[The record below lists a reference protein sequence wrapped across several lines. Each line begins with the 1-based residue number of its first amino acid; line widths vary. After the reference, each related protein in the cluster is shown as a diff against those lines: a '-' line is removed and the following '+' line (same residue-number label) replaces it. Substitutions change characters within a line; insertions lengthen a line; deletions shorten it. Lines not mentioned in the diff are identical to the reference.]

1 MRWLLYLC
9 PVVPEQISVTKI
21 PHLFRVRNITLGYN
35 FKPNQLG
42 ALSKLL
48 SGIRV
53 YVDVQNPFTFT
64 GYTGLDPEVNTGGNY
79 KGGKAEYPQTRTF
92 SLGAKLSF

>member
-1 MRWLLYLC
+1 
-9 PVVPEQISVTKI
+9 
-21 PHLFRVRNITLGYN
+21 
-35 FKPNQLG
+35 
-42 ALSKLL
+42 LSKLL

-92 SLGAKLSF
+92 SLGTKLSF